1 MKSKS
6 QPVIKSKSQLE
17 RQKKQYQRLVTL
29 VDCIYGFVLVIL
41 VTNLPI
47 PSGEEWTNGTLVEFL
62 TSQGGDFFPVI
73 VALVLLTSYWIQN
86 NNLLGN
92 LVRTDTIHTS
102 ISLLQI
108 FFVFLYL
115 YAVILG
121 TEPNFEGK
129 PGVFALQSLTG
140 ALIGIAGVISWLY
153 AQKNRRLLS
162 DELSEAEIRGMKHQ
176 LLGEPITALITF
188 PCAFLGGIAWEIS
201 WFSYPLV
208 IRILQRFI

>member
-1 MKSKS
+1 MKSN
-6 QPVIKSKSQLE
+6 SQLE
-17 RQKKQYQRLVTL
+17 RQKKQYERLATL

-47 PSGEEWTNGTLVEFL
+47 PSEEEWGNGGTLVEFL

-73 VALVLLTSYWIQN
+73 IALVLLTSYWIQN
-86 NNLLGN
+86 NNLFGN
-92 LVRTDTIHTS
+92 LVRTDNIHTS

-108 FFVFLYL
+108 LFVFLYL

-121 TEPNFEGK
+121 TEPNFEGR
-129 PGVFALQSLTG
+129 PGVFALQSLTA
-140 ALIGIAGVISWLY
+140 ALIGIAGVISWFY
-153 AQKNRRLLS
+153 AQQNRRLLS
-162 DELSEAEIRGMKHQ
+162 DELSEAEIRGMKLQ

-188 PCAFLGGIAWEIS
+188 PCAFLGGIAWELS

-208 IRILQRFI
+208 IRLLQRFI

>member
-1 MKSKS
+1 MKS
-6 QPVIKSKSQLE
+6 QSKLE
-17 RQKKQYQRLVTL
+17 RQKKQYDRLVTL
-29 VDCIYGFVLVIL
+29 VDSIYALVLVIL

-47 PSGEEWTNGTLVEFL
+47 PSEEEWTDGTLVEFL

-73 VALVLLTSYWIQN
+73 IALVLLTSYWIQN
-86 NNLLGN
+86 NNLFGN
-92 LVRTDTIHTS
+92 LVRTDAIHSS

-108 FFVFLYL
+108 LFVFSYL

-121 TEPNFEGK
+121 TEPNFEGR
-129 PGVFALQSLTG
+129 PGVFALQSLTA
-140 ALIGIAGVISWLY
+140 ALIGIAGVISWFY
-153 AQKNRRLLS
+153 AQQNRRLLS
-162 DELSEAEIRGMKHQ
+162 DELTEAEIREMKRN

-208 IRILQRFI
+208 IRLLQRFIKA

>member
-1 MKSKS
+1 M
-6 QPVIKSKSQLE
+6 
-17 RQKKQYQRLVTL
+17 

-47 PSGEEWTNGTLVEFL
+47 PSEEEWSNGTLVEFL

-73 VALVLLTSYWIQN
+73 IALVLLTSYWIQN
-86 NNLLGN
+86 NNLFGN
-92 LVRTDTIHTS
+92 LVRTDGIHTS

-108 FFVFLYL
+108 LFVFLYL

-121 TEPNFEGK
+121 TEPNFEGR
-129 PGVFALQSLTG
+129 PGVFALQSLTA
-140 ALIGIAGVISWLY
+140 ALIGIAGVISWFY
-153 AQKNRRLLS
+153 AQQNRRLLS
-162 DELSEAEIRGMKHQ
+162 DELSEAEIREMKRN

-188 PCAFLGGIAWEIS
+188 PCAFLGGIVWEIS

-208 IRILQRFI
+208 IRLLQRFL

>member
-1 MKSKS
+1 MKS
-6 QPVIKSKSQLE
+6 QSKLE
-17 RQKKQYQRLVTL
+17 RQKKQYDRLVTL
-29 VDCIYGFVLVIL
+29 VDSIYALVLVIL

-47 PSGEEWTNGTLVEFL
+47 PSEEEWTDGTLVEFL

-73 VALVLLTSYWIQN
+73 IALVLLTSYWIQN
-86 NNLLGN
+86 NNLFGN
-92 LVRTDTIHTS
+92 LVRTDAIHSS

-108 FFVFLYL
+108 LFVFSYL

-121 TEPNFEGK
+121 TEPNFEGR
-129 PGVFALQSLTG
+129 PGVFALQSLTA
-140 ALIGIAGVISWLY
+140 ALIGIAGVISWFY
-153 AQKNRRLLS
+153 AQQNRRLLS
-162 DELSEAEIRGMKHQ
+162 DELTEAEIREMKRN

-208 IRILQRFI
+208 IRLLQRFSDYSQR